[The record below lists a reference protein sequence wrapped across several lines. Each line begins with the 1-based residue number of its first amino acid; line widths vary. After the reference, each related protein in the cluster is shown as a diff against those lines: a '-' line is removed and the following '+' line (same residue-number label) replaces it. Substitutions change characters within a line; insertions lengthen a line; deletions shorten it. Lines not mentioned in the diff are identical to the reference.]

1 MVIVVFAGA
10 CSVFAETGIQ
20 QRDAF
25 LKACNPSSI
34 KVAASLE
41 DPGVDS
47 TTKVLI
53 FKKVSVHQLPAW
65 VSRCTGIEMLRFLGG
80 QVALSQEN
88 ATVISRLEKLRFLS
102 FDATLTE
109 MPKDWR
115 GLAALKNLQVLSF
128 TNAGLDFV
136 PDGIGEMTSIKSL
149 YLNMNRLTTLSPE
162 LARLT
167 ALRELS
173 LSDNHIASISDVL
186 KKMKVEDIDL
196 SGNDLSAISR
206 EQLPSGLK
214 TLSLSRNKLGQFLEG
229 VALLESLEELYLN
242 DNYFDEAPP
251 ELLQCK
257 VLKRVHLSRYVRVPE
272 LTETSRQLEIVK
284 LDP

>member
-1 MVIVVFAGA
+1 
-10 CSVFAETGIQ
+10 
-20 QRDAF
+20 
-25 LKACNPSSI
+25 
-34 KVAASLE
+34 
-41 DPGVDS
+41 
-47 TTKVLI
+47 
-53 FKKVSVHQLPAW
+53 
-65 VSRCTGIEMLRFLGG
+65 
-80 QVALSQEN
+80 
-88 ATVISRLEKLRFLS
+88 
-102 FDATLTE
+102 

-149 YLNMNRLTTLSPE
+149 YLNMNRLMILSPE